1 VDDYVK
7 ALLVERSYREAQ
19 GLTAAVAEIDAELA
33 RCGHVIEAPAGGPAE
48 NASRK
53 PRARKALAEPEV

>member
-33 RCGHVIEAPAGGPAE
+33 RCGHPVESPVE
-48 NASRK
+48 
-53 PRARKALAEPEV
+53 RATARPGEKRATRRRTVD